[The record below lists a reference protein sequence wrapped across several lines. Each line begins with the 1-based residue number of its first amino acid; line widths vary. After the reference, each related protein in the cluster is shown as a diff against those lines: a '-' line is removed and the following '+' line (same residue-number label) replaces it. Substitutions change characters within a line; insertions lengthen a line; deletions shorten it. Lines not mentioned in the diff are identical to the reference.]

1 MHGNADGAGAGAAFA
16 YINTHVALR
25 GREARDAASAARA
38 QARAQRRG
46 LDALAGSQ
54 LWDSHQLANAG
65 ASDTAAGISATQ
77 AAQSRL
83 VTWACRARRPMC
95 SVQRQ

>member
-1 MHGNADGAGAGAAFA
+1 MHGNAAGAGAGAAFA

-25 GREARDAASAARA
+25 GREAHDAASA
-38 QARAQRRG
+38 ARAQRRG

-83 VTWACRARRPMC
+83 VTWREPRSPPDVLRAA
-95 SVQRQ
+95 SS